1 MFACE
6 ICGEEGLSEADM
18 KTHLLL
24 SHLEN
29 EIRCPICCLSGVT
42 YDELL
47 FHIDIAHSENNT
59 ELSET
64 SARKEVKSGL
74 DIEVVEASTSG
85 HTDNTM
91 EVSDPEGPQNSK
103 HVVGMSQDAAHVLK
117 DSFTWKENGLKIQ
130 DQGESTKVPQTP
142 RETGMAA
149 SERVVSHAACTSERE
164 HVAKECSGPQVKAK
178 QKRIHSP
185 KKERM
190 YPCPMCSLVCADC
203 YILQEHVE
211 LHLQEQHTEEEPCF
225 TSKSILR
232 GKIKKEDRE
241 GPTNHL
247 QGVKTGEESMALQ
260 DPDGD
265 EEPVELLGAYCSAS
279 DSANAKYTTSKS
291 HAGKL
296 YQCPFCSLIFRNS
309 IILQEHVDLHLV
321 ENSMVAENA
330 PSDLGLAM
338 KLQEEEEIQ
347 RRKEEAR
354 REAEEFKKLQAQ
366 FGLDGSGGYKKQH
379 VRNMERAVFRGQM
392 TAVEFHRRKAE
403 MMESLAS
410 GVDDGKTRTSGVIGA
425 LYEYYQ
431 REGRDTV
438 HVWLCAETDHF
449 HSSAGDKG
457 WGCGYRNFQMLL
469 SCLLKM
475 DLYKDCLKCGAVPCI
490 PRVQAM
496 IEDAWREGA
505 DPQGAYHFNHKLQGS
520 RAWIGATEIYSVLT
534 SLRVKCRIVDFH
546 RPSGPSDTHPRL
558 FEWVRSYYS
567 VATSRAAR
575 LPPRV
580 VQTTRPP
587 IYLQHQGHS
596 RSIVGIEEKK
606 NGSLCILIFDP
617 GCPSEDMKRF
627 LGNDLRPGNLRHLRR
642 FPSGLKHKQ
651 YQLVAVEGVL
661 SPEEKQVRLQSSRNL
676 CAEKIP

>member
-47 FHIDIAHSENNT
+47 FHIDIAHSENN
-59 ELSET
+59 S
-64 SARKEVKSGL
+64 L

-103 HVVGMSQDAAHVLK
+103 HDAAHVLK

-211 LHLQEQHTEEEPCF
+211 LHLQEQHTEE
-225 TSKSILR
+225 
-232 GKIKKEDRE
+232 
-241 GPTNHL
+241 
-247 QGVKTGEESMALQ
+247 
-260 DPDGD
+260 
-265 EEPVELLGAYCSAS
+265 
-279 DSANAKYTTSKS
+279 S